1 MSVEV
6 DPVFGCELVTSRLDK
21 DGYAYH
27 GLSRAHIVAWEAA
40 HGPRPLDDE
49 GKPKPIDHL
58 CRRRNCRALHHLEL
72 VTKRENE
79 LRKSWR
85 YRVAIKRCPRGH
97 SMEHALVTPE
107 MGRLC
112 RTCAIAVAHS
122 AGSAKRATSQL
133 VVSTRDY
140 RKDNRMIPHTYGGAS
155 PLEGSPKAV
164 AGRPY
169 PAGPPKTPKRRP

>member
-1 MSVEV
+1 VSAER

-40 HGPRPLDDE
+40 HGARPLDE

-85 YRVAIKRCPRGH
+85 YRAAIKRCPRGH

-112 RTCAIAVAHS
+112 RTCANEVARSVAS
-122 AGSAKRATSQL
+122 AECAMPVGARNDPGFKRRITSETNNL
-133 VVSTRDY
+133 R
-140 RKDNRMIPHTYGGAS
+140 GCS
-155 PLEGSPKAV
+155 PLEGDPKAV
-164 AGRPY
+164 ASRPY
-169 PAGPPKTPKRRP
+169 LAEAPETTKRRR